1 MCASTFD
8 CRSAG
13 VNASRRTVC
22 NLARTSIC
30 LALVLSAPAISY
42 AREEMTVS
50 MGFDFYPYLS
60 NTQDDTEF
68 TLNTSITLPAG
79 WSYFSFVNVGSAF
92 NFERTEF
99 LASEQNLR
107 WRITERIPFDL
118 AIQAIIVRGANND
131 SLQVGPRWRLSD
143 TPVLRSFLK
152 SVHAAYSIS
161 FFIKRFDQVAGEVQQ
176 ISHAYSMAFPFI
188 SDRLQLSGF
197 VDQNLHRSAPPGKRR
212 RAILSETQL
221 SFRLFKDLYGIA
233 EYRRNEYRASDQD
246 NLALGFEYRMNW

>member
-1 MCASTFD
+1 
-8 CRSAG
+8 
-13 VNASRRTVC
+13 VNASRRTLC
-22 NLARTSIC
+22 SLARTSIC
-30 LALVLSAPAISY
+30 IAFALCAPAIAY
-42 AREEMTVS
+42 AREEMKPS
-50 MGFDFYPYLS
+50 MSFDFYPYLS

-68 TLNTSITLPAG
+68 TLTTSVTLPAG

-107 WRITERIPFDL
+107 WQITDRIPLDV
-118 AIQAIIVRGANND
+118 AIQAIVIRGGNND

-152 SVHAAYSIS
+152 SIHTTYSVS
-161 FFIKRFDQVAGEVQQ
+161 FFVKRFERAPGEVRQ

-188 SDRLQLSGF
+188 SNRLQLSGF
-197 VDQNLHRSAPPGKRR
+197 VDQNFHRSAAPGKRR

-221 SFRLFKDLYGIA
+221 GFRLFKDIYGIA
-233 EYRRNEYRASDQD
+233 EYRRNEYRASDKD